1 MSRPPDGVDDEAG
14 LDANATPDDADHDWE
29 WRRRVRA
36 DPRSRLI
43 LRIVVGVVGL
53 IIVVIGL
60 IMVPFPGPGWAVVFL
75 GLVVWATE
83 FVWAERL
90 LQRAR
95 HTLEMW
101 NDLLRP
107 QPWWVKGLV
116 LLATMASVA
125 VIFWLLFLVSG
136 VPGFFPDT
144 VEQWLTKVP
153 GLDH

>member
-1 MSRPPDGVDDEAG
+1 M
-14 LDANATPDDADHDWE
+14 
-29 WRRRVRA
+29 RRTLGGESAAYNELVR
-36 DPRSRLI
+36 RYQKCVYSLI
-43 LRIVVGVVGL
+43 FRIVGAVVGL